1 MGCSCMPAPLP
12 SALESMESGNTG
24 RAEAVVCSHPLPLT
38 WEEVTSIHAPGG
50 PDKGE
55 ADVVVV

>member
-1 MGCSCMPAPLP
+1 MPAPLP
-12 SALESMESGNTG
+12 SALESMGSGNTG